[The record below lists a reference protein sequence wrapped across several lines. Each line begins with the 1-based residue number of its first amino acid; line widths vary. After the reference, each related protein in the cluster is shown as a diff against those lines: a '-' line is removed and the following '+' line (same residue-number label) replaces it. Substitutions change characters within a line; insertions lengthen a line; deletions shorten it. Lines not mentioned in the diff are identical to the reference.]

1 MGYENILQGVM
12 PHNISNDDLKK
23 NFADLHDALRSG
35 RHIQSSDG
43 IWYEILRKKDNFES
57 LKTFYEEIYIV
68 DLKEDIKGYFYI
80 DFFEGSKGKL
90 SDTYLHNVIKKL
102 DGWQHLVGVMLLK
115 MFYEKWYD
123 NDKIITWEDIYL
135 EIIDKE
141 YYAQYQR
148 ILFGKNRVRAENLD
162 ENEIDFASNKFF
174 KAIIDFSKLGWVN
187 ILVSK
192 NVKEENWQF
201 RLNVSIHRFAEL
213 HQRDLDDID
222 TLMENAT
229 NKINADKL

>member
-1 MGYENILQGVM
+1 MGYDNTLQGVM
-12 PHNISNDDLKK
+12 PQNISNSDLKR

-43 IWYEILRKKDNFES
+43 MWFEILRKKENFES
-57 LKTFYEEIYIV
+57 LKVFYEEIYLV
-68 DLKEDIKGYFYI
+68 NLREDAKGYFYI

-90 SDTYLHNVIKKL
+90 SDTYSHNVIKKL

-123 NDKIITWEDIYL
+123 NDKIITWGDIYL

-148 ILFGKNRVRAENLD
+148 ILFGKNRARAENLD

-174 KAIIDFSKLGWVN
+174 RAITDFSKLGWVKV
-187 ILVSK
+187 LVNK
-192 NVKEENWQF
+192 NEKENWEF

-222 TLMENAT
+222 TLTENVI
-229 NKINADKL
+229 NKINTGKL